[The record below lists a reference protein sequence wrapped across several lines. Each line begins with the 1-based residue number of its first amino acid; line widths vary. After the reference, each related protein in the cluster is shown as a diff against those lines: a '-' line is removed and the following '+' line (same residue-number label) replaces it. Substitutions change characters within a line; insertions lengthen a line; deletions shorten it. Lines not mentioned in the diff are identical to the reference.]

1 MRFDK
6 GGKFNFSQNK
16 DYIMVGLLGLGII
29 LNFFSLIG
37 SDRTYVLTNGKTV
50 EAPELNQ
57 FCVSFIDQ
65 ILNKSL
71 QVEMV
76 ESDIYDVLVQDDY
89 KVLNL
94 AGNERPLFSRVKEN
108 TCAVIIQDKM
118 GLRRF
123 EISVNKSFD
132 YPFYYRVQKIDEPM
146 VEG

>member
-6 GGKFNFSQNK
+6 GRRFNFSQNK
-16 DYIMVGLLGLGII
+16 DYIIVGLLGLTII
-29 LNFFSLIG
+29 LNLFSLSG
-37 SDRTYVLTNGKTV
+37 SDLTYILTNVKSV
-50 EAPELNQ
+50 ENPELNQ
-57 FCVSFIDQ
+57 FCISFIDQ

-71 QVEMV
+71 HSEMV
-76 ESDIYDVLVQDDY
+76 ESDIYEVLVQDDY

-94 AGNERPLFSRVKEN
+94 LGNEKPLFSRVKDN
-108 TCAVIIQDKM
+108 TCAVIIQDKL

-132 YPFYYRVQKIDEPM
+132 YPFYYRVQKVDEPM

>member
-6 GGKFNFSQNK
+6 GRKFNFSQNK
-16 DYIMVGLLGLGII
+16 DYIIVGLLGLGII
-29 LNFFSLIG
+29 LNFFSLSG

-94 AGNERPLFSRVKEN
+94 MGNEKALFSRVKEN
-108 TCAVIIQDKM
+108 TCAVIIQDKL

-123 EISVNKSFD
+123 EISVNYSYE
-132 YPFYYRVQKIDEPM
+132 YPFYYRVQKVDEPM